1 MNSFVRI
8 GIDPSNISEFRT
20 HTTPQKTADASKEGA
35 STSPGLKLQ
44 MALREK
50 AASIADKILIRSL
63 TTRSLS
69 VLRILSEPGYDP
81 LEVWPSTRRLSLSL
95 ATIDE
100 YHAARFV
107 GTYITDRATKLNM
120 ESSIDEYLQPTK
132 SMAEEMNGTFNM
144 GIMDGK
150 WEGFYDNGNQKFIAN
165 YKNGINAVKKIKF
178 PTLFVFGE
186 LDKMIK
192 LDKGKQFSA
201 LIPGSKTHIIKDCG
215 HMIILENA
223 FEMREKV
230 AEFLKS

>member
-20 HTTPQKTADASKEGA
+20 HTTPQKTAAASKEGA

-107 GTYITDRATKLNM
+107 GTYFTDRATKLNM

-132 SMAEEMNGTFNM
+132 SMAEEMVATADSN
-144 GIMDGK
+144 I
-150 WEGFYDNGNQKFIAN
+150 
-165 YKNGINAVKKIKF
+165 
-178 PTLFVFGE
+178 
-186 LDKMIK
+186 
-192 LDKGKQFSA
+192 
-201 LIPGSKTHIIKDCG
+201 LIPGVGQTIDAQIQNLLPASLLAI
-215 HMIILENA
+215 A
-223 FEMREKV
+223 RESALSFAGTKP
-230 AEFLKS
+230 LPSP